1 MIYALLQVIDL
12 ILSIYVAILIA
23 NVVFSWLCAFNIIN
37 MRNPFVTMIGNFLY
51 CATEPILNRI
61 RYFLPN
67 LGAIDISPII
77 VFLIIYFIRIFMW
90 RAYVGLFL

>member
-23 NVVFSWLCAFNIIN
+23 NVVFSWLCAFNIVN
-37 MRNPFVTMIGNFLY
+37 MRNPFVMMIGNFLY
-51 CATEPILNRI
+51 SATEPILRRI

-67 LGAIDISPII
+67 LGAVDISPLI

>member
-1 MIYALLQVIDL
+1 MIHI

-23 NVVFSWLCAFNIIN
+23 NVIFSWLLAFDIVNL
-37 MRNPFVTMIGNFLY
+37 RNPFVTMIGNFLY
-51 CATEPILNRI
+51 CATEPILGRI

-67 LGAIDISPII
+67 LGAVDISPLI